1 MSAEPSPGKKIAAA
15 LRRSPVY
22 TDPSLESALSGRR
35 RATLLARIED
45 APLPIFVVLVPMIK
59 GGTWEDL
66 DEMLTV
72 VHDWL
77 DRDGLYIGLSSHG
90 DHLDGRR
97 WGGTYE
103 ERQDSEY
110 AVRIPFFLPEFKETV
125 LADRLIK
132 AVELVTAG
140 GGHAA
145 YEKATEHLGSRSATE
160 QVRDGLAGDGPPAL
174 PLTAG
179 ALGATA
185 IAGLAVWRWRRSAR
199 VLRERRPL
207 LLPREVLT
215 AAGKADR
222 AELRGR
228 AEHEVVAFGELL
240 EGVDLGSDA
249 SRVHDLMTL
258 ALDAYQAAA
267 KTLDSAAGVPD
278 LAGALVLVDR
288 GRDALDSARSL
299 AAGRSEAPPS
309 PLCFFNPLHGDA
321 AAGTVTWRELG
332 SRDSLRVR
340 ACHACAK
347 AVRTHRLPE
356 YLPDEVDGKAVPY
369 YAAPTLWART
379 GYGQFGDD
387 LVHRVLRGDLR
398 S

>member
-1 MSAEPSPGKKIAAA
+1 MSSEPSPGTKIAAA

-22 TDPSLESALSGRR
+22 ADPSLESVLSKGRL
-35 RATLLARIED
+35 ATLLARIEA
-45 APLPIFVVLVPMIK
+45 APVPVFVVLVPLIK
-59 GGTWEDL
+59 GGTWEES
-66 DEMLTV
+66 DELLTV
-72 VHDWL
+72 VHDRL
-77 DRDGLYIGLSSHG
+77 DRDGLYISLSSYG
-90 DHLDGRR
+90 NQLDARR
-97 WGGTYE
+97 WGGTRE
-103 ERQDSEY
+103 EIQDSEY
-110 AVRIPFFLPEFKETV
+110 AVRLPFFLPEFKDAILV
-125 LADRLIK
+125 DRLIK

-140 GGHAA
+140 GGYAA
-145 YEKATEHLGSRSATE
+145 YEKATAHLHSRSRTDAVKE
-160 QVRDGLAGDGPPAL
+160 SLGGDGSPAL
-174 PLTAG
+174 PIT
-179 ALGATA
+179 LGAATA
-185 IAGLAVWRWRRSAR
+185 AVAGLAVWRWRRSAR
-199 VLRERRPL
+199 VRREQRPL

-215 AAGKADR
+215 AAGTADR

-228 AEHEVVAFGELL
+228 VEHEVVAFGELL
-240 EGVDLGSDA
+240 EGVDLDSDA

-267 KTLDSAAGVPD
+267 KTLDSAGGVPD
-278 LAGALVLVDR
+278 LVGALVLVDR

-299 AAGRSEAPPS
+299 AGGRRETPPS

-340 ACHACAK
+340 ACGACAK
-347 AVRTHRLPE
+347 AVRDHRVPE
-356 YLPDEVDGKAVPY
+356 SLPDEVDGKAVPY